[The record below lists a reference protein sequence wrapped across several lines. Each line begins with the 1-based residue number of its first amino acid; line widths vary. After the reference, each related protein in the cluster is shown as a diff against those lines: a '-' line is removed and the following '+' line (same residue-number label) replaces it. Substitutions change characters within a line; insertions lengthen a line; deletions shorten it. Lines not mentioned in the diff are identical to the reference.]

1 MKFRK
6 RKLDC
11 EYLFVFKLRTRKE
24 IFIFHRTVSQIV
36 RLQIISGQNLPK
48 FEKKVIDP
56 YVTVQIMGHPA
67 DRHKFKTKPVE
78 DNGMCNKFFE

>member
-1 MKFRK
+1 LIINDRVK
-6 RKLDC
+6 KL
-11 EYLFVFKLRTRKE
+11 LFIYRSGSKV
-24 IFIFHRTVSQIV
+24 V

-67 DRHKFKTKPVE
+67 DRLKFKTKHVD
-78 DNGMCNKFFE
+78 DNGMF